1 MTAGSSTVPVP
12 VPRPERSGQPLR
24 VAFVTQWFPPEPVGL
39 PLWIARSLAA
49 RGADVHVVTGQ
60 PNYPDGRIQEGHS
73 AWGTGRDDRDGLRV
87 TRSPLYP
94 SHSTSALGRV
104 ANYLSFAGAASLAG
118 RRVLRSAD
126 VVLVYGSPVTA
137 AVPALASGTPYV
149 LVAQDLWP
157 DSVVATGYLDGDAA
171 PVRLAARMS
180 DELYSRAAHV
190 VAITDGMRTALVD
203 RGMPAD
209 HVSVV
214 HNWVDETVLSP
225 AAPDEGLRTAIG
237 AADDDL
243 VVLYAGT
250 MGPAQGLSTA
260 IEAVR
265 LLGDR
270 RDVHL
275 ALVGSGTERDAL
287 ARQARDAG
295 LDRVHLLDPVDVGR
309 IPGLVAAADLN
320 LVSLADEPLFR
331 MTLPSKLQGTL
342 ACGGTVLGALA
353 GDAAALVRESGAGF
367 VVPPGDA
374 AALAEALQ
382 RAAGTPRAELR
393 AGGQAGRRF
402 YETTLSEAVN
412 AEKLMTL
419 LTEHARPR
427 KGERS

>member
-1 MTAGSSTVPVP
+1 
-12 VPRPERSGQPLR
+12 
-24 VAFVTQWFPPEPVGL
+24 
-39 PLWIARSLAA
+39 
-49 RGADVHVVTGQ
+49 
-60 PNYPDGRIQEGHS
+60 
-73 AWGTGRDDRDGLRV
+73 
-87 TRSPLYP
+87 
-94 SHSTSALGRV
+94 
-104 ANYLSFAGAASLAG
+104 
-118 RRVLRSAD
+118 
-126 VVLVYGSPVTA
+126 
-137 AVPALASGTPYV
+137 
-149 LVAQDLWP
+149 
-157 DSVVATGYLDGDAA
+157 
-171 PVRLAARMS
+171 MS

-214 HNWVDETVLSP
+214 HNWVDEAVLSP
-225 AAPDEGLRTAIG
+225 AAPDQGLRTAIA

-260 IEAVR
+260 VEAVR

-275 ALVGSGTERDAL
+275 VLVGSGTERDAL
-287 ARQARDAG
+287 ARQVQDAG

-393 AGGQAGRRF
+393 ARGQAGRRF